1 MPYLFELEP
10 ALSFLRCI
18 VSGNITDKQLFDCY
32 RAAVR
37 HVRWKDTALA
47 ILYLTNVASVEV
59 SPATVQAL
67 ARSVPTLPAARPRF
81 IVAPTDHLYGM
92 SRMYQILAE
101 HSRPRLQVV
110 RSAAELYAAFG
121 LDLHF
126 EPLAESGS

>member
-1 MPYLFELEP
+1 MPYLFEFEP
-10 ALSFLRCI
+10 AHSFLRCI
-18 VSGNITDKQLFDCY
+18 LSGDITDKQLFDCH
-32 RAAVR
+32 RAALA
-37 HVRWKDTALA
+37 HVQRKNPALA
-47 ILYLTNVASVEV
+47 IVDLTNVASVEV
-59 SPATVQAL
+59 SPATVRAL
-67 ARSVPTLPAARPRF
+67 AHSEPTLPGSRPRF